1 MARPQLSPRRG
12 VFTDFLKILLWR
24 MIREAKIDG
33 HVCYQSTW
41 GFVAQSQAG
50 EAAAEQPSGLVVIHH
65 EDVSTGLVALRGHGC
80 CGIVGGGESGFGLIP
95 SGHGEHCQ
103 HDFPITASV
112 LRTDNRE
119 ALDHK
124 PRLTPLAAANRS
136 PGNQAVHACDHLL
149 GGGGW
154 SGICDLGARLRPS
167 QRRKTNQKEGQDR
180 ERSSGTSHKCIV
192 PEGRPQVNVSKELG
206 LKFAWV
212 GFKGRSLS
220 AKIA

>member
-1 MARPQLSPRRG
+1 
-12 VFTDFLKILLWR
+12 

-41 GFVAQSQAG
+41 GFVAQAQAG
-50 EAAAEQPSGLVVIHH
+50 EAAAEQPFGLVVIHH
-65 EDVSTGLVALRGHGC
+65 EDVSTGLVALRVHGVVRIDLQRAFGAGCAGHGC

-220 AKIA
+220 AKNA